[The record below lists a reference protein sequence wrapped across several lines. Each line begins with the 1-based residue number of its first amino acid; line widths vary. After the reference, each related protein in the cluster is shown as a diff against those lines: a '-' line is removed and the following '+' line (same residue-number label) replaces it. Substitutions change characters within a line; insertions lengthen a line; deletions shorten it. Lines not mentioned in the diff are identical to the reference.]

1 MKKWRMN
8 NAWLFI
14 LPSFIGV
21 LLFYIIPFFISFY
34 YTFTKGITDVQF
46 VWFENFND
54 LFGNPTFE
62 LATKNTLIFIL
73 IGVSSITFL
82 SLFLSLLMSDKLY
95 AFPRWAMLSPI
106 IVPVASALM
115 GWRVLFDN
123 GGIANKIIRSLG
135 GNTVDFFGQEYAMA
149 ILIFIFVIKNMGY
162 MIVIFTGAISSL
174 EKEYKEVFLLDSNSK
189 IKYSFKIVV
198 PLITPII
205 FFVVIFS
212 IINSF
217 QMFREAYGLYG
228 NYPPNTVY
236 LLQHFMNN
244 NFLKLNY
251 QRLSAAALI
260 LVTVISILVSIFL
273 NFQKKFLE
281 E

>member
-1 MKKWRMN
+1 MKKWEIK
-8 NAWLFI
+8 AWLFI
-14 LPSFIGV
+14 LPGFIGV
-21 LLFYIIPFFISFY
+21 LLFYIIPFLMSLY

-46 VWFENFND
+46 IWFENFRD

-62 LATKNTLIFIL
+62 RAAKNTLTFIFI
-73 IGVSSITFL
+73 GVPSITLL

-115 GWRVLFDN
+115 GWKVLFDN
-123 GGIANKIIRSLG
+123 GGIVNKIIQAFG
-135 GNTVDFFGQEYAMA
+135 GNTVDFLGEKHAMA
-149 ILIFIFVIKNMGY
+149 LLIFIFIIKNMGY

-174 EKEYKEVFLLDSNSK
+174 EKEYKEVFILDSNSK
-189 IKYSFKIVV
+189 LKYSLKVVV
-198 PLITPII
+198 PLIAPII
-205 FFVVIFS
+205 FFVAIFS
-212 IINSF
+212 TINSF
-217 QMFREAYGLYG
+217 QMFREVYGLYG

-251 QRLSAAALI
+251 QRLSTAAFI
-260 LVTVISILVSIFL
+260 LVAGISILVSVFL

-281 E
+281 G

>member
-1 MKKWRMN
+1 MKKWEIK
-8 NAWLFI
+8 AWVFI
-14 LPSFIGV
+14 LPGLIGV
-21 LLFYIIPFFISFY
+21 LLFYIIPFLMSLY

-46 VWFENFND
+46 VWFENFRD

-62 LATKNTLIFIL
+62 RATKNTLIFIL
-73 IGVSSITFL
+73 IGVPSITL
-82 SLFLSLLMSDKLY
+82 ISLFLSLLMSDKLY

-115 GWRVLFDN
+115 GWKVLFDN
-123 GGIANKIIRSLG
+123 GGIVNKIIQSFG
-135 GNTVDFFGQEYAMA
+135 GNTVDFLGERYAMA
-149 ILIFIFVIKNMGY
+149 LLIFIFIIKNMGY

-174 EKEYKEVFLLDSNSK
+174 EKEYKEAFLLDSNSK
-189 IKYSFKIVV
+189 LKYSLKVVV
-198 PLITPII
+198 PLIAPII

-212 IINSF
+212 TINSF

-251 QRLSAAALI
+251 QRLSTAAFI
-260 LVTVISILVSIFL
+260 LVTGISILVSLFL

>member
-1 MKKWRMN
+1 MKKWEIK
-8 NAWLFI
+8 AWLFI
-14 LPSFIGV
+14 LPGLIGV
-21 LLFYIIPFFISFY
+21 LLFYIIPFLMSLY

-46 VWFENFND
+46 IWFENFRN

-62 LATKNTLIFIL
+62 RATKNTLIFIL
-73 IGVSSITFL
+73 IGVPSITL
-82 SLFLSLLMSDKLY
+82 ISLFLSLLMSDKLY

-115 GWRVLFDN
+115 GWKILFDN
-123 GGIANKIIRSLG
+123 GGIINKIIQLLG
-135 GNTVDFFGQEYAMA
+135 GNTVDFLGEKHAMA
-149 ILIFIFVIKNMGY
+149 LLIFIFIIKNMGY

-174 EKEYKEVFLLDSNSK
+174 EREYKEAFLLDSNSK
-189 IKYSFKIVV
+189 LKYSLKVVV
-198 PLITPII
+198 PLIAPII

-212 IINSF
+212 TINSF

-251 QRLSAAALI
+251 QRLSTAAFI
-260 LVTVISILVSIFL
+260 LVTGISIIVSLFL

>member
-1 MKKWRMN
+1 MKKGKI

-14 LPSFIGV
+14 LPGFIGV
-21 LLFYIIPFFISFY
+21 LLFYIIPFFMSLY
-34 YTFTKGITDVQF
+34 YTFTKGVTDVQF
-46 VWFENFND
+46 IWFENFKD
-54 LFGNPTFE
+54 LFGNPTFKI
-62 LATKNTLIFIL
+62 ATKNTLKFIL
-73 IGVSSITFL
+73 IGIPSITLL

-115 GWRVLFDN
+115 GWKVLFDN
-123 GGIANKIIRSLG
+123 GGIVNKIIQLFE
-135 GNTVDFFGQEYAMA
+135 GNTVDFFGEKHAMGL
-149 ILIFIFVIKNMGY
+149 LIFIFIIKNMGY
-162 MIVIFTGAISSL
+162 MLVIFTGAISSL

-189 IKYSFKIVV
+189 LKYSLKIVV

-228 NYPPNTVY
+228 NYPPKTVY

-251 QRLSAAALI
+251 QRLSTAAFI
-260 LVTVISILVSIFL
+260 LVTGISILISIFL

>member
-1 MKKWRMN
+1 MKKDQMK
-8 NAWLFI
+8 AWLFV
-14 LPSFIGV
+14 LPGFIGV
-21 LLFYIIPFFISFY
+21 LLFYIIPFLMSLY
-34 YTFTKGITDVQF
+34 YTFTKGITDIQF
-46 VWFENFND
+46 IWFDNFKD
-54 LFGNPTFE
+54 LFVNPTFRI
-62 LATKNTLIFIL
+62 ATNNTLKFIL
-73 IGVSSITFL
+73 IGVPLITL
-82 SLFLSLLMSDKLY
+82 ISLFLSLFMSDKLY

-106 IVPVASALM
+106 IVPVAASVM
-115 GWRVLFDN
+115 GWEALFGI
-123 GGIANKIIRSLG
+123 GGTINNVIESFERG
-135 GNTVDFFGQEYAMA
+135 RVDFLGQKYAMGL
-149 ILIFIFVIKNMGY
+149 LIFIFIIKNMGY
-162 MIVIFTGAISSL
+162 MLVIFTGAVSSL

-189 IKYSFKIVV
+189 LKYSFKVV
-198 PLITPII
+198 IPLITPII

-228 NYPPNTVY
+228 DYPPKPVY

-251 QRLSAAALI
+251 QRLSTAAFILI
-260 LVTVISILVSIFL
+260 IGMSILVSIFL